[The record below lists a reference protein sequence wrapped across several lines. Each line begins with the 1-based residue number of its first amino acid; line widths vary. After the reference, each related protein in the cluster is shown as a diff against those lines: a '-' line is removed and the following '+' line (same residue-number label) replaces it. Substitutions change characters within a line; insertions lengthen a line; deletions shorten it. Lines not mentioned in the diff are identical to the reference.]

1 MDVIHIIYQIYEK
14 ENENKEHPIYKKS
27 HIGIQELNLT
37 SCQIFYNL
45 SFLFFSLNTVLIVF

>member
-27 HIGIQELNLT
+27 HRGIQELNLI

-45 SFLFFSLNTVLIVF
+45 SFPFLV